1 MNCKY
6 PVESR
11 SYKACVLC
19 SDKNICENSTIVN
32 NATTLL
38 SASEAH
44 KKTTDNIKNCLTKE
58 LAEISKKK
66 LVTLL
71 QMESFLLV
79 MMVVYNM
86 KQLKD

>member
-38 SASEAH
+38 SAS
-44 KKTTDNIKNCLTKE
+44 
-58 LAEISKKK
+58 
-66 LVTLL
+66 
-71 QMESFLLV
+71 
-79 MMVVYNM
+79 
-86 KQLKD
+86 